1 MVNLL
6 TGAFRP
12 QSGTV
17 YVGETPLAALSR
29 EGYYARLAVV
39 SCNTYLFNES
49 VRDNFRLA
57 GGERTEEEMYAA
69 LEKVNLA
76 GFIRENGG
84 LDRVITEDAAN
95 ISGGQKQRLALA
107 VNLAADRDIY
117 IFDEATSN
125 IDTESEAIIMANIR
139 ALAQTKEVIVISHR
153 LANIVPSDRIYY
165 MEAGEV
171 KESGTH
177 AQLLAQQGGY
187 ARLYA
192 AQKRLEEGYTEV
204 QA

>member
-1 MVNLL
+1 
-6 TGAFRP
+6 
-12 QSGTV
+12 
-17 YVGETPLAALSR
+17 
-29 EGYYARLAVV
+29 
-39 SCNTYLFNES
+39 
-49 VRDNFRLA
+49 
-57 GGERTEEEMYAA
+57 
-69 LEKVNLA
+69 
-76 GFIRENGG
+76 
-84 LDRVITEDAAN
+84 
-95 ISGGQKQRLALA
+95 
-107 VNLAADRDIY
+107 
-117 IFDEATSN
+117 
-125 IDTESEAIIMANIR
+125 MANIR